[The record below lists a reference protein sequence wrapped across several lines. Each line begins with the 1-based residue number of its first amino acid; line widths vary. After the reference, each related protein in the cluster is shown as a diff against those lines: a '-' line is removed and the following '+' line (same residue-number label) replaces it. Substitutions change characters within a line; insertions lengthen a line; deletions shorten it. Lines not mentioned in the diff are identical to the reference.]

1 MNIKKIIF
9 SVFILIFLTACGK
22 EEEVYEK
29 RDVKVDSVFD
39 KIEEKSSEETE
50 KTQDENKE
58 NENKEESEETQEEN
72 KNAQVTSTVNLR
84 QSPNTEEDNVLGSI
98 PGGSEIEI
106 IENQGE
112 WSKISYQGRQGFV
125 RSDLI
130 QG

>member
-9 SVFILIFLTACGK
+9 SIFILFFLTACGK

>member
-39 KIEEKSSEETE
+39 KIEESSSEETE
-50 KTQDENKE
+50 KNQDENKE
-58 NENKEESEETQEEN
+58 NENKEESEDTQEEN
-72 KNAQVTSTVNLR
+72 RNAQVTSTVNLR

>member
-9 SVFILIFLTACGK
+9 SVFILFFLTACGK

-39 KIEEKSSEETE
+39 KIEESSSEETE
-50 KTQDENKE
+50 KNQDENKE
-58 NENKEESEETQEEN
+58 NENKEESEDTQEEN

-112 WSKISYQGRQGFV
+112 WSKISYQGTEGFV

>member
-9 SVFILIFLTACGK
+9 SVFILLFLTACGK

-50 KTQDENKE
+50 KAQDENKE
-58 NENKEESEETQEEN
+58 NEKKEESEETQEEN